1 MDGWII
7 QGFFTIV
14 HGQRPWTTSLSSIH
28 GQRPWTTLLSSKGD
42 LVSYSS
48 HSRSVTFRSLLG
60 WFLIQFALLD
70 MDDPYGRI
78 GNELIFRYP
87 IIHYTSEGLSEVHCC
102 FYISNQPSITCPIT
116 TIENLTTITTIMF
129 LSRKEKKNEN
139 LSVKY
144 KYFYKHTTQN
154 LFIIHK
160 QIK

>member
-1 MDGWII
+1 MSDFPKCCTFVHLLYGRLNHPR
-7 QGFFTIV
+7 FFDC
-14 HGQRPWTTSLSSIH
+14 PWTTSLSSIH

-78 GNELIFRYP
+78 GNGLIFRYP

-102 FYISNQPSITCPIT
+102 FYISDQPSIACPIT

-129 LSRKEKKNEN
+129 LSRKKKKKT
-139 LSVKY
+139 LV
-144 KYFYKHTTQN
+144 
-154 LFIIHK
+154 
-160 QIK
+160 